1 MRRLLIPTA
10 AAVVLVANVWG
21 LVQASR
27 NRAEARGG
35 RLELSEQELRL
46 EPAAL
51 ESTAILLD
59 LQWRTRRDEPD
70 NPVAPGWLDTRK
82 LTELGFDCRMP
93 VDNPSAKDHYRSM
106 AARPAYMVLELAA
119 VATTN
124 GPQASKR
131 LVVVDA
137 GPEPA
142 ALRARHPD
150 ANRFAIAH
158 GVVGLVYLD
167 RNYRQ
172 NDTQPIPRLEG
183 RIETLLPSEVFV
195 PPPYSQLLAGCRR
208 ETPNPGDRQTTGPR
222 FKATVCWGANYE
234 PWIADLRLTEPT
246 RPGP

>member
-1 MRRLLIPTA
+1 MRRQLIPTA

-21 LVQASR
+21 LVPASR

-158 GVVGLVYLD
+158 GVVGLVYLSTATTAKTTPS
-167 RNYRQ
+167 RLHGWKAESRPCSQAKFSYR
-172 NDTQPIPRLEG
+172 
-183 RIETLLPSEVFV
+183 
-195 PPPYSQLLAGCRR
+195 
-208 ETPNPGDRQTTGPR
+208 
-222 FKATVCWGANYE
+222 
-234 PWIADLRLTEPT
+234 RLTANSWLAAGGRRLSPGT
-246 RPGP
+246 CRPPGRDSKRPSVGARTMSLGSRTCG